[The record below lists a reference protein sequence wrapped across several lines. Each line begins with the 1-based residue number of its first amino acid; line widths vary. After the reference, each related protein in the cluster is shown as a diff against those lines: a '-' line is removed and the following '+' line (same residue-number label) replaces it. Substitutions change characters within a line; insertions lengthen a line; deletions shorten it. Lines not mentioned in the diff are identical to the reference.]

1 MIFLTILIVPLL
13 CTVIGFI
20 ISGVIKKQKSEER
33 ADSPKHSYYNF
44 HNEAEI
50 TGKEFALQIFAT
62 LLIVGVSA
70 GILSCQNLI
79 HTEIWNGYVTSKK
92 RVRVSCRHSYDC
104 NCRQV
109 CSGSGKSR
117 SCSTVC
123 DTCYEHSYDID
134 WNIYDNTGQTFNI
147 VKVDRRGLI
156 EPEFWTVTKVGN
168 PTAHTHSYKNYIK
181 AAPDSLFRK
190 QGLVEKYKDVLP
202 KYPNE
207 VYNYYSLDRIV
218 TVGVILDNKAKWNK
232 ELSIVNSKVGAE
244 KECNAIIVIVK
255 NQPREYMY
263 ALEQHW
269 VGGNKNDAILIIS
282 VNNEGTIIWVDSISL
297 VQESIFKIKL
307 RDRVEAFKTIKYMD
321 KIIED
326 FYKTIME
333 SYNRK
338 EMKDFKYLTALV
350 TPTVTQYVIA
360 ILISSIVSIM
370 LSILFHKEDVV

>member
-1 MIFLTILIVPLL
+1 MIFLTILIIPLL

-33 ADSPKHSYYNF
+33 VDSSKHSYYNF

-62 LLIVGVSA
+62 LLIVGVFA

-79 HTEIWNGYVTSKK
+79 HSEIWNGYVTNKK
-92 RVRVSCRHSYDC
+92 RVRVSCRHSYQC

-123 DTCYEHSYDID
+123 DTCYEHSYDVD
-134 WNIYDNTGQTFNI
+134 WRIYDNTGQTFNI
-147 VKVDRRGLI
+147 KTADRRGLI
-156 EPEFWTVTKVGN
+156 EPNFWTKTKVLN
-168 PTAHTHSYKNYIK
+168 PTAHTHFYKNYIK
-181 AAPDSLFRK
+181 AAPGSLFRK
-190 QGLVEKYKDVLP
+190 QGLVEKYKDKLP
-202 KYPNE
+202 VYPNKI
-207 VYNYYSLDRIV
+207 YNYYSLDRIV
-218 TVGVILDNKAKWNK
+218 TVGFTLDNRAKWNK
-232 ELSIVNSKVGAE
+232 ELSIVNSKVGA

-282 VNNEGTIIWVDSISL
+282 VNDGGSILWADTIAL
-297 VQESIFKIKL
+297 VQESIFKMEL
-307 RDRVEAFKTIKYMD
+307 RDRVEALKTIKNMD

-326 FYKTIME
+326 FHKTIMG

-370 LSILFHKEDVV
+370 LSILFHKEDII